1 MHFFT
6 GFTMRCV
13 CFVLVGL
20 VFCMEGKKKK
30 KCARIRRVIFSN
42 VRSPKLLDCP
52 DAHHRSLLQ
61 PTRARTYRLGDTVET
76 HPRLRFDTIGFVGAA
91 VPGSAQFFITLGE
104 HPSALHGKHSALGRI
119 AGDTAYNL
127 RGLKGGSTGA
137 WMMRSALCDFLGG
150 WTCTLKE

>member
-1 MHFFT
+1 
-6 GFTMRCV
+6 
-13 CFVLVGL
+13 
-20 VFCMEGKKKK
+20 MEGKKKK
-30 KCARIRRVIFSN
+30 IARAFGAFFFFFQCAESDTPRLPR
-42 VRSPKLLDCP
+42 RSPP
-52 DAHHRSLLQ
+52 FPP
-61 PTRARTYRLGDTVET
+61 PTNARARTYRLGDTVET

-137 WMMRSALCDFLGG
+137 WIIRNALCDFWGEGLV
-150 WTCTLKE
+150 L